1 MNKYTKNVQT
11 LLSED
16 TLNDLNRLIMMEA
29 LENGTPPKGKS
40 EWIRILIEETIEYN
54 KTKIDSWNKDM
65 IKQIKS
71 K

>member
-16 TLNDLNRLIMMEA
+16 TLNDLNKLIMMEA
-29 LENGTPPKGKS
+29 LETGTAPKGKS
-40 EWIRILIEETIEYN
+40 EWIRILIEETVEYN
-54 KTKIDSWNKDM
+54 KTKIDNWNKDM